1 MTNDDTSSSTSGT
14 GVWPCLRYRDAPAA
28 LDFLTGVLGFT
39 ETARYGDGDQ
49 IGHAQIRWP
58 GGGGVMLGSEK
69 PGDDMVPVAVGT
81 VYLVMPS
88 EAETAALYE
97 RVQASAGRVVRPLQR
112 PDYGGS
118 EFAVADPEGVVWSI
132 GTYAGE

>member
-1 MTNDDTSSSTSGT
+1 MNDDNAQQQTPGP

-28 LDFLTGVLGFT
+28 LDFLTEVLGFT
-39 ETARYGDGDQ
+39 QTARYGDGDR
-49 IGHAQIRWP
+49 IDHAEIRWP

-69 PGDDMVPVAVGT
+69 PGDSLVPVAVGT
-81 VYLVMPS
+81 VYLVMPG
-88 EAETAALYE
+88 EPEITALYE
-97 RVQASAGRVVRPLQR
+97 RVQSAGRIVRPLRR
-112 PDYGGS
+112 PDYGGA